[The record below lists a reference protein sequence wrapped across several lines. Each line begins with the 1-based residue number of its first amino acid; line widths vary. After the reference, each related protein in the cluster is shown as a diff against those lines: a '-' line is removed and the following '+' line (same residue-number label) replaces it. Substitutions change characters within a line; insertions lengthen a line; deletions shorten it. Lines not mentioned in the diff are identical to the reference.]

1 MIKKAILGPILFPGS
16 SWPGYRAQH
25 YNAYQQ
31 PVLHL
36 RGEVYQAYHVAY
48 ILTYQVVS
56 DTVLDIQ

>member
-16 SWPGYRAQH
+16 SWPGYPAQH
-25 YNAYQQ
+25 YD
-31 PVLHL
+31 PVFRL
-36 RGEVYQAYHVAY
+36 RGEVYQAYRGAY